1 MIIKEEGMCVCVC
14 VCVFDVL
21 CVVLRVSY
29 LRGIVYLCVYVCV
42 CVSVTHVVVLL
53 CEALA
58 GPFFVERGGFVFN
71 QYHLLDNL
79 IKIIFYTNI
88 TSLNQI

>member
-1 MIIKEEGMCVCVC
+1 
-14 VCVFDVL
+14 
-21 CVVLRVSY
+21 
-29 LRGIVYLCVYVCV
+29 
-42 CVSVTHVVVLL
+42 L